1 MTLTVN
7 TIGDNPQQPGIYAE
21 AYIPD
26 QLIAGNAK
34 LVTSTV
40 TFVSGQVL
48 ARGSVVGLITASG
61 KYALSLSA
69 SSDGSQSPVAIVA
82 DAVDA
87 SGGDVVGGV
96 YLSGEFNEN
105 ALTLGTGITLAAAR
119 AALRPL
125 AIWIKSAVVASDPT

>member
-21 AYIPD
+21 TYVPD

-34 LVTSTV
+34 LVSAPV

-48 ARGSVVGLITASG
+48 ARGSVVGVITASG

-69 SSDGSQSPVAIVA
+69 SSDGSQTPVAIVA

-87 SGGDVVGGV
+87 SAGDVTGGV
-96 YLSGEFNEN
+96 
-105 ALTLGTGITLAAAR
+105 
-119 AALRPL
+119 
-125 AIWIKSAVVASDPT
+125 

>member
-21 AYIPD
+21 TYVPD

-34 LVTSTV
+34 LVSAPV

-48 ARGSVVGLITASG
+48 ARGSVVGVITASG

-69 SSDGSQSPVAIVA
+69 SSDGSQTPVAIVA

-87 SGGDVVGGV
+87 SAGDVTGGV
-96 YLSGEFNEN
+96 YLAGEFNAN
-105 ALTLGTGITLAAAR
+105 ALTLGTGITLAAAT

-125 AIWIKSAVVASDPT
+125 SIWIKSAIVASDPT